1 MKSKRLAFG
10 LAAFALLCGMEVRA
24 STFDEIVQ
32 KGELSFAVY
41 QKYPPFS
48 EEENGQIIGIDADI
62 ATEIAARMKLRPLVM
77 EFRAGESSDDDLR
90 NFVWKGNVV
99 DHRVADVM
107 LHVPIDRVFVQRN
120 TNVVIFGGYYRDRIV
135 EVRNPEKIY
144 AEDGLDAFTHESVGV
159 ELATMPD
166 VFLTGAM
173 GGKFASHITHFTS
186 IPKAVTALKAGEVSA
201 VIGSETEIY
210 GALGKDADSY
220 KVDLFHAAGLTK
232 TWWEL
237 GLAVKDNNHQLADAL
252 DDVVTAMRK
261 DGSLEAIFKKHG
273 VPYVPPDL

>member
-1 MKSKRLAFG
+1 MKSNRLAFG
-10 LAAFALLCGMEVRA
+10 LAAVALFWGMEVRA

-32 KGELSFAVY
+32 KGEISFAVY
-41 QKYPPFS
+41 QKFPPFS
-48 EEENGQIIGIDADI
+48 QEENGQIKGIDADI
-62 ATEIAARMKLRPLVM
+62 AAEIATRMKLRPVVM

-107 LHVPIDRVFVQRN
+107 LHVPTDRVFVQRN
-120 TNVVIFGGYYRDRIV
+120 TNVVIFGAYYRDRIV
-135 EVRNPEKIY
+135 EARNPEKIY
-144 AEDGLDAFTHESVGV
+144 ADDGIEAFTHESVGV
-159 ELATMPD
+159 ELATLPD

-173 GGKFASHITHFTS
+173 GGKFVNHIAHFTS
-186 IPKAVTALKAGEVSA
+186 VPKAVGALKAGDVSA

-210 GALGKDADSY
+210 GALGNDAGNY

-261 DGSLEAIFKKHG
+261 DGTFESIFRKYG